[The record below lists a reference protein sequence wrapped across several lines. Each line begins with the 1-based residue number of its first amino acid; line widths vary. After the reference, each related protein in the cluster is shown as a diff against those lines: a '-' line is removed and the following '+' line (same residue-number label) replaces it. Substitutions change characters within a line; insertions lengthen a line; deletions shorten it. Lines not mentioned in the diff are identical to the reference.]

1 MIEFLPELLSKKS
14 RTEPP
19 GKTGTFF
26 FKLMLALAALLVIGM
41 VVLKFI

>member
-1 MIEFLPELLSKKS
+1 MIELLPELLSKKN
-14 RTEPP
+14 RTEPL
-19 GKTGTFF
+19 GKAGTFF